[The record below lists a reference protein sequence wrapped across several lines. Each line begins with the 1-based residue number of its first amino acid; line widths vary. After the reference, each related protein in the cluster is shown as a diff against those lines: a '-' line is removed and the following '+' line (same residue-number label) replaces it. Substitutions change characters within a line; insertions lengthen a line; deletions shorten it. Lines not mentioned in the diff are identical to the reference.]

1 MKQGQ
6 PQICSLSTLAAIST
20 IYCHCGI
27 FVFSW
32 PFPQTVLRQIP
43 HPALSTTAAF
53 PAIRCRCG
61 ESVCMTPVLEADQGS
76 FPSIPLPTTAA
87 FPAIQC
93 RCGSAFS
100 CRPILTTIHGRF
112 TVWPY
117 PQRQRFPRF
126 GASAARPSLRRHFNR
141 MLYAGFSRTIRP
153 HHKPNDRLEFT
164 PNISYL
170 YDIKS
175 FSP

>member
-32 PFPQTVLRQIP
+32 PLPQTVLRQIP

-53 PAIRCRCG
+53 PAIQCRCG

-76 FPSIPLPTTAA
+76 FPSIPLPTTAE
-87 FPAIQC
+87 FPAIRC
-93 RCGSAFS
+93 RCGK
-100 CRPILTTIHGRF
+100 TISPPPF
-112 TVWPY
+112 
-117 PQRQRFPRF
+117 QLD
-126 GASAARPSLRRHFNR
+126 ALRRIQPE
-141 MLYAGFSRTIRP
+141 YPP
-153 HHKPNDRLEFT
+153 HHKPNDRLEST

>member
-1 MKQGQ
+1 MAQGQ
-6 PQICSLSTLAAIST
+6 PQICSLSTLAAIPT
-20 IYCHCGI
+20 IYCHCGMLI
-27 FVFSW
+27 FRGLFHRPSYAR
-32 PFPQTVLRQIP
+32 FPISP
-43 HPALSTTAAF
+43 PSTTAAF
-53 PAIRCRCG
+53 PAIQCRCG
-61 ESVCMTPVLEADQGS
+61 ESVCMTPVLEADLGS

-87 FPAIQC
+87 FLAIQC

-112 TVWPY
+112 TVRPS
-117 PQRQRFPRF
+117 PQRQRFRRF
-126 GASAARPSLRRHFNR
+126 GASAARPSHHRHFNWT
-141 MLYAGFSRTIRP
+141 LYAGFSRSIRP
-153 HHKPNDRLEFT
+153 YHKPNDRLEFT